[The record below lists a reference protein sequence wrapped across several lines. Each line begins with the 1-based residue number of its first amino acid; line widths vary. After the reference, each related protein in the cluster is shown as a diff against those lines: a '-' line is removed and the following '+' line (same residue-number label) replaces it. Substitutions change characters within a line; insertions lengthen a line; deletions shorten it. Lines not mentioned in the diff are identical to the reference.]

1 MSGARRFDTRP
12 PLRALLFWGMTSALL
27 AAGCSKRTPP
37 PVVEVGGVVTLNGSP
52 LPNASV
58 RFIPMFEG
66 FGAEVIAEAVSDDD
80 GKYSLVCLGTNG
92 ACVGKHRVIIEEGPL
107 PKDALGESA
116 RAQMAMS
123 RFLQNLPNRPIPSE
137 YGNLVQTPL
146 TVEVMPDKAT
156 YDLNLQRRR

>member
-1 MSGARRFDTRP
+1 MLEA
-12 PLRALLFWGMTSALL
+12 
-27 AAGCSKRTPP
+27 
-37 PVVEVGGVVTLNGSP
+37 GGVVTLNGSP

-137 YGNLVQTPL
+137 YSNLVQTPL

-156 YDLNLQRRR
+156 YNLNLQRRR

>member
-1 MSGARRFDTRP
+1 
-12 PLRALLFWGMTSALL
+12 MTSALL